1 MVIFIIHVLGYFLK
15 VDKNMKKIYFRGEE
29 SARFT
34 RFALEVLQCKVQE
47 IDAIIEGREPLTS
60 RYVKIQGK
68 LTGAKLDGYRRHI
81 EITEKGSN
89 MIYWIA
95 GTNATRSIAAQRIEF
110 QLSDVDFAQL
120 KVICQKQNKYIP
132 GLIDSPDILG
142 EKWYIIDNAPQNID
156 IDNLYRLLDLLNPDE
171 DHDIIREAILDLRSF
186 ADVVAIDKTLQTV
199 CEKKIIDILP
209 IVQERDCRI
218 ALVELIGYV
227 GSNNLV
233 ETLGNILLDTTE
245 DCHVVWAAAIAIGR
259 LASEVT
265 VDYLCRAYDNFLEE
279 EGAVCESCAVADTD
293 WVRAAVLLG
302 LARHADE
309 KNRETLEPY
318 FLKELDGSNQVLRRY
333 ACLGLSKFNMLSTEA
348 LTDLVECLG
357 DTSVPISVQGFV
369 ALALISNLDCYDN
382 TVKEKIANYLEN
394 YIIIA
399 DEMRVEPEIIWGLE
413 YLAELAALLE
423 IHNVAA
429 KFHLQL
435 SELFNDWRRNYYKAI
450 YFYEKGDSAVLQGLH
465 TEALQCFCE
474 ATTEIA
480 KIKLKNGESKAI
492 VNFRNDIINVRV
504 TLQRIII
511 SWLQSFLQDEIIDL
525 KSRLEKEVI
534 SIYKRYRYSIDSSLD
549 DKKLSERETKYIT
562 GTISILE
569 IVTLFMQLDIECRNI
584 EISLNNI
591 ENLVEQICESLNAIK
606 PFVIES
612 KGSKHFVDI
621 AMESVEQIN
630 VTLQKNNNDV
640 GYNKLRASRA
650 LVSEIKGLISKTTW
664 PMPARA
670 CPLGGLGKGT
680 INIKREEILGEG
692 TESRPFVFSRNS
704 TVVINLLVTIEEMAP
719 GGLALAFVEG
729 SFGNKQSEK
738 VPIHIVE
745 GSTTVSF
752 ILPEILSSQV
762 ATKID
767 FILKFESRD
776 IFQESDR
783 LSIYAKK
790 E

>member
-1 MVIFIIHVLGYFLK
+1 MLGYFLK
-15 VDKNMKKIYFRGEE
+15 AGMKMHIINFRGEE

-34 RFALEVLQCKVQE
+34 RFAIEVLQCKVKE
-47 IDAIIEGREPLTS
+47 IDVVVEGREPLTS

-89 MIYWIA
+89 LIYWIA

-110 QLSDVDFAQL
+110 NLSDVDYVQL
-120 KVICQKQNKYIP
+120 KVICQYQNKYIP

-142 EKWYIIDNAPQNID
+142 EKWFLIDNAPQNINS
-156 IDNLYRLLDLLNPDE
+156 DNLHLLLDLLVPDE
-171 DHDIIREAILDLRSF
+171 NTDLIKEAVLDLRSF
-186 ADVVAIDKTLQTV
+186 ADVVALDKRLQTL
-199 CEKKIIDILP
+199 CEEKILQILP
-209 IVQERDCRI
+209 IAKNRDCRI

-227 GSNNLV
+227 GSDKLAV
-233 ETLGNILLDTTE
+233 ELGNILLNKTE
-245 DCHVVWAAAIAIGR
+245 DCHVSWAAAIAIGR
-259 LASEVT
+259 LSSNT
-265 VDYLCRAYDNFLEE
+265 TIDYLCRAYDNFLESE
-279 EGAVCESCAVADTD
+279 HKICESCDVTDTD

-302 LARHADE
+302 LARHAEE
-309 KNRETLEPY
+309 KNREKLEQY
-318 FLKELDGSNQVLRRY
+318 FVKELNSCNQILRRY
-333 ACLGLSKFNMLSTEA
+333 ACLGLSKFNILTNETLTE
-348 LTDLVECLG
+348 LVESLG
-357 DTSVPISVQGFV
+357 DTSIPISVQGFV

-382 TVKEKIANYLEN
+382 SIKEKIENYLEN
-394 YIIIA
+394 YTIIVDDMLI
-399 DEMRVEPEIIWGLE
+399 EPEIIWGLE

-429 KFHLQL
+429 KFHMQL

-465 TEALQCFCE
+465 TEALKNFCE

-480 KIKLKNGESKAI
+480 KIKLKDGTSKAI
-492 VNFRNDIINVRV
+492 VDFRSDIINVRV
-504 TLQRIII
+504 ILQRIII

-525 KSRLEKEVI
+525 KLRLEKEVI
-534 SIYKRYRYSIDSSLD
+534 SIYKRYRYSIDSYLD
-549 DKKLSERETKYIT
+549 DKKLSERESKYIT

-569 IVTLFMQLDIECRNI
+569 IVSLIMQLDIECKNI
-584 EISLNNI
+584 KISLNNI
-591 ENLVEQICESLNAIK
+591 QNLVEQIYESLKAINC
-606 PFVIES
+606 FVVES

-621 AMESVEQIN
+621 AMKSVNQIN
-630 VTLQKNNNDV
+630 ITLQKNNDA
-640 GYNKLRASRA
+640 GHNKLRASRA
-650 LVSEIKGLISKTTW
+650 LVSEVKGLISKTTW

-680 INIKREEILGEG
+680 INIKREEILGDG
-692 TESRPFVFSRNS
+692 TQNKPFIFSRNS
-704 TVVINLLVTIEEMAP
+704 TAVINLLVTIEEMAP
-719 GGLALAFVEG
+719 GGLTIACVEG
-729 SFGNKQSEK
+729 SFGNKKSEK
-738 VPIHIVE
+738 IQIHIVE
-745 GSTTVSF
+745 GSTIVSF
-752 ILPEILSSQV
+752 ILPEVLSSQV